1 MWGGARSVRQ
11 VRDFVTD
18 RRVGHHDLRETGT
31 VSDDDKSHGREPIA
45 RGLTVDEMVE
55 RSSVSREVYTAIEN
69 LAHSVDIRELSAL
82 APVLGLTAAEVLDSV
97 QAAGLE

>member
-1 MWGGARSVRQ
+1 
-11 VRDFVTD
+11 
-18 RRVGHHDLRETGT
+18 
-31 VSDDDKSHGREPIA
+31 
-45 RGLTVDEMVE
+45 MVE

-69 LAHSVDIRELSAL
+69 LAHSVDIRELSVL